1 MQQLLENLRRASE
14 REPHAITPRDDDH
27 YTVLGLVGK
36 GTFGVVSKIRRK
48 AAAGCVPALPD
59 IGAARVVT
67 VERLDTQELVW
78 KELNYGLMNEREKQQ
93 VTYGTL
99 GGLACRSL
107 TTHAAQIVAEVN
119 ILRELRHPFIVRYY
133 DRIIDKVRTATRA
146 PRGRAR
152 SFFPT
157 VAHHARSCAQATTKL
172 YIVMENCSGETWPR
186 SSNGTGNRSVRE
198 G

>member
-1 MQQLLENLRRASE
+1 M
-14 REPHAITPRDDDH
+14 
-27 YTVLGLVGK
+27 
-36 GTFGVVSKIRRK
+36 
-48 AAAGCVPALPD
+48 
-59 IGAARVVT
+59 T

-133 DRIIDKVRTATRA
+133 DRIIDKVRTAPRA
-146 PRGRAR
+146 PRGRALVLSDR
-152 SFFPT
+152 HTPR
-157 VAHHARSCAQATTKL
+157 RSCAQATTKL
-172 YIVMENCSGETWPR
+172 YIVMENCSGGDLASLIKR
-186 SSNGTGNRSVRE
+186 YRQQVRA
-198 G
+198 